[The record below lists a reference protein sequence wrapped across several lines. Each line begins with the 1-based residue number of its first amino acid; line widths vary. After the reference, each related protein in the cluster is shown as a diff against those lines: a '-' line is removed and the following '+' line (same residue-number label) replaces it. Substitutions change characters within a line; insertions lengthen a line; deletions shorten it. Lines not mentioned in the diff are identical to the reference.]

1 MPSKLIADVF
11 FTDEYLPHS
20 RVNVHNTPYA
30 EIFHLETDVK
40 MDDEST
46 RHAASKR
53 NPNRPAVFNAL
64 KGTEGG
70 TPDTHL
76 ALHVTPTA
84 QPLTEG
90 CLHQI
95 HPRKPETQELEEGS
109 SIESAQ
115 HAEEQPNTSPTTI
128 GGPKHRRICAA
139 CGEATT
145 FKGTSTAREAGH
157 TRATH
162 IAGKL
167 EGRSRFAMMAVLNE
181 LPGIRITFEVNHVK
195 AQKYSDE
202 DGPAEDKN
210 NRRATNRCFKYI
222 ESKDD
227 SRYRK

>member
-1 MPSKLIADVF
+1 MLPSTTVSMPSKLIADVF

-76 ALHVTPTA
+76 ALH
-84 QPLTEG
+84 
-90 CLHQI
+90 
-95 HPRKPETQELEEGS
+95 
-109 SIESAQ
+109 
-115 HAEEQPNTSPTTI
+115 
-128 GGPKHRRICAA
+128 
-139 CGEATT
+139 
-145 FKGTSTAREAGH
+145 TSTAREAGH